1 MSTDAIS
8 HSLELISSDIGYI
21 IFIVISKTRQELE
34 METNNLERTNNNI
47 ADVKQFYIQN
57 KGNKGYKIIKTNQRN
72 K

>member
-34 METNNLERTNNNI
+34 METNNLERTNISLTSNSST
-47 ADVKQFYIQN
+47 FR
-57 KGNKGYKIIKTNQRN
+57 IKET
-72 K
+72 KDIKS